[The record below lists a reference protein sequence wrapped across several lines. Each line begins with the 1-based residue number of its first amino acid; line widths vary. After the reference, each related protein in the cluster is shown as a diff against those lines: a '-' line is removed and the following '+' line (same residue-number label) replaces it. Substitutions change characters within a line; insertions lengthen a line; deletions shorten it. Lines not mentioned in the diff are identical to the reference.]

1 MTKNILTSIAS
12 LLIAGIA
19 GVWAGTPVPYAS
31 DLYINSSLDEGWTS
45 ANDVRGS
52 QGWAN
57 DNASTTDQ
65 FAAVGVRGGAMK
77 PYDSSHAANCWLFS
91 PAIDVTAGTEYTVGI
106 WLRTDPRSSS
116 EKENFR
122 ITAAAEPN
130 SSAQKAGTVVLD
142 KNNYVN
148 KGDFEHFTATFT
160 PDVTGEI
167 YFGLNCYSAAD
178 MYTLFAAGF
187 SISTDGGDNPGPDI
201 PDQPG
206 DDIEGAKLP
215 YIVTFDSQDV
225 YSQWTNATGP
235 DGQAH
240 DWTFNSFS
248 KFIEFCNEGVKEDN
262 WLISPAV
269 AFTAPG
275 AYAVDVER
283 YMQGKLE
290 VLIGSDPK
298 DFATFTSAGV
308 IDQSDS
314 FDNDTDRLYFNIAEA
329 GTYYI
334 ALRAC
339 SESGSF
345 MGIRVYGIK
354 VKADLPVPAQV
365 SDLVVVP
372 DLMDEDLT
380 VSLSWTYP
388 STTTSGATLT
398 ELDKAEIYRNGE
410 CIHTITWPAPGQFT
424 AWADESVAEPGVY
437 RYKVV
442 VYNANGCDVDSD
454 PMEVSAGYV
463 GRPVG
468 ALPYSQTFDYAVSS
482 VTDLYTIVDENNDG
496 AGWILDDSSW
506 SKRFKSIVPDSET
519 EMNDMIASPYFA
531 VEAGKYYRVTFKVG
545 GQGMDYKLGVATNRH
560 TTESF
565 TALESIENDE
575 SYTASEHTVVYAP
588 TADGEVSFAVLHCG
602 KNHSESS
609 YYNYLLYSGLT
620 IEEQAVLPVAVTD
633 LTAEA
638 AADNSLS
645 ATLRWTNPTIDN
657 AGNTLA
663 ALSKAVILRDGV
675 EIATVTD
682 GIVPGEA
689 SQYIDANI
697 DTKGIYNYS
706 VEVYNANG
714 KSEDEAMS
722 VSVFV
727 GPGTSIPYTA
737 GDFADWTTLNP
748 LGDSWYE
755 WELDSDG
762 NYTYSK
768 SWGDINAYGLTP
780 MLEFEANSYYTLNIV
795 IGEASTVDVELV
807 AGRSAEPA
815 SLAAVALIAASDKEE
830 DYTHTFTIST
840 EAATAITTQANIEL
854 LVSDFSLS
862 AGKNYLGFHAVEPGK
877 TVVKSFELLMRG
889 DVTGV
894 STIVAASGALTYA
907 SGVLHA
913 AGASAIE
920 VYSLDGVLLARAQAD
935 SLDITRLGLGRTV
948 VAVALIGGE
957 RSSLKIR
964 L

>member
-19 GVWAGTPVPYAS
+19 GAWAGTPVPYSS
-31 DLYINSSLDEGWTS
+31 DLYVNSSLDEGWTS
-45 ANDVRGS
+45 ANDARGS
-52 QGWAN
+52 QGWKN
-57 DNASTTDQ
+57 DNESTTDQ

-77 PYDSSHAANCWLFS
+77 PFDYSYAANCWLFS

-106 WLRTDPRSSS
+106 WLRTDPRSTS
-116 EKENFR
+116 ETENFR
-122 ITAAAEPN
+122 ITAAAEAT

-142 KNNYVN
+142 KKDYVN

-167 YFGLNCYSAAD
+167 YFGLNCYSAAN

-187 SISTDGGDNPGPDI
+187 SISTDGGDNPGPDN
-201 PDQPG
+201 PDDPG

-240 DWTFNSFS
+240 DWTFSS
-248 KFIEFCNEGVKEDN
+248 YGKFVEFCNEGVREDN

-269 AFTAPG
+269 AFTAAG

-290 VLIGSDPK
+290 VLIGTDPQ
-298 DFATFTSAGV
+298 DLSTFTSAGI
-308 IDQSDS
+308 IDESES
-314 FDNDTDRLYFNIAEA
+314 FNDGTDRLYFDIAEA

-339 SESGSF
+339 SESGSY

-365 SDLVVVP
+365 SDLRVVP
-372 DLMDEDLT
+372 DLLDEDLT

-388 STTTSGATLT
+388 SVTTSGTNLT
-398 ELDKAEIYRNGE
+398 TLDKAEIYRNGE

-424 AWADESVAEPGVY
+424 AWADESVTEPGVY
-437 RYKVV
+437 RYKVL
-442 VYNANGCDVDSD
+442 VYNANGCDVDSE

-463 GRPVG
+463 GRPVC
-468 ALPYSQTFDYAVSS
+468 ALPYSQTFDYAESA
-482 VTDLYTIVDENNDG
+482 VTDLYTMVDGNNDG

-506 SKRFKSIVPDSET
+506 SKRFKSTVPDSET

-545 GQGMDYKLGVATNRH
+545 GQGMDYELGVTTNRH
-560 TTESF
+560 TAESF
-565 TALESIENDE
+565 TALDKIENDE
-575 SYTASEHTVVYAP
+575 SYSTSEHTLIYAP
-588 TADGEVSFAVLHCG
+588 LADGEVSFAVLHCG

-609 YYNYLLYSGLT
+609 YYNYLTYSGLAV
-620 IEEQAVLPVAVTD
+620 EEQAVLPVAVTD

-645 ATLRWTNPTIDN
+645 ATLRWTNPALDN
-657 AGNTLA
+657 AGNPLA
-663 ALSKAVILRDGV
+663 DLAKAVILRDGV
-675 EIATVTD
+675 EIATVTE
-682 GIVPGEA
+682 GIMPGEA
-689 SQYIDANI
+689 SQYIDADI
-697 DTKGIYNYS
+697 DAKGIYNYS

-737 GDFADWTTLNP
+737 GDFADWTALNP
-748 LGDSWYE
+748 LGDTWYE

-762 NYTYSK
+762 NYTYYK
-768 SWGDINAYGLTP
+768 SWGDIDAYGLSP
-780 MLEFEANSYYTLNIV
+780 MLEFEADTYYTLNIV
-795 IGEASTVDVELV
+795 TGAASSVDVELV
-807 AGRSAEPA
+807 AGRSADPA
-815 SLAAVALIAASDKEE
+815 SLAAVALIAASNKEE

-840 EAATAITTQANIEL
+840 EAAAAMTTQADIEL
-854 LVSDFSLS
+854 LVSDFSLP

-877 TVVKSFELLMRG
+877 TVVKSFELLKRG
-889 DVTGV
+889 DVTGM
-894 STIVAASGALTYA
+894 STVIAASEALTYA

-935 SLDITRLGLGRTV
+935 TLDITGLGHGRNV
-948 VAVALIGGE
+948 IAVAHIGGK
-957 RSSLKIR
+957 RTTLRIR